1 MAMPHKGA
9 AALIMR
15 CRLMLAVRLLWE
27 CRGGIRD
34 GSGAKRRKALQRLR
48 LQDFPRLPK
57 AAQKRLLTT
66 GMTTD
71 RKKLY
76 FYRSPWYHGRKVNIR
91 VWLNW

>member
-34 GSGAKRRKALQRLR
+34 RVRAKRRKALQTPA
-48 LQDFPRLPK
+48 FAGFSPIAESGTK
-57 AAQKRLLTT
+57 AALTT

-71 RKKLY
+71 RKNFIFTARRGIMAEK
-76 FYRSPWYHGRKVNIR
+76 
-91 VWLNW
+91 